1 MASGLTNE
9 TGKNWTCESFRR
21 DPHGL
26 RDHAECSF
34 LRGPS
39 FGTVQVDWAARRVKL
54 QVRCGVC
61 VLLSC
66 RARETASAWCGVLCS
81 R

>member
-9 TGKNWTCESFRR
+9 TGKNWTCESYRR

-39 FGTVQVDWAARRVKL
+39 FGTL
-54 QVRCGVC
+54 QVRQAGCQCGRS
-61 VLLSC
+61 L
-66 RARETASAWCGVLCS
+66 CGGTESSLH
-81 R
+81 